1 MITTKTSLTLT
12 SLIVLS
18 LVIIF
23 NTVYDPIS
31 ASIGFSLLGCA
42 ITWSLVPILKD
53 SFIKANLFGNDLN
66 KLNKPIIPESMGV
79 VRGILSRSNISSP
92 QAMLSLQSMIF
103 LGFADDVFSIRWRYK
118 LLLPGIA
125 SIPLL
130 MVYYVNFG
138 ETHIIMPIPLR
149 FLFGINGVEVGQ
161 SLIIA
166 ISIVINDLLFI
177 NDKGNLNQL
186 SIEAHLFSLY
196 FMLPFIGVSIGL
208 LVHNW

>member
-79 VRGILSRSNISSP
+79 LGEFLS
-92 QAMLSLQSMIF
+92 AMLSLQSMIF

>member
-66 KLNKPIIPESMGV
+66 KLNKPIMYPSKVFVGDTFCYFAGMSFAV
-79 VRGILSRSNISSP
+79 VGILGHFKCPRH
-92 QAMLSLQSMIF
+92 
-103 LGFADDVFSIRWRYK
+103 R
-118 LLLPGIA
+118 
-125 SIPLL
+125 
-130 MVYYVNFG
+130 
-138 ETHIIMPIPLR
+138 MP
-149 FLFGINGVEVGQ
+149 
-161 SLIIA
+161 
-166 ISIVINDLLFI
+166 
-177 NDKGNLNQL
+177 K
-186 SIEAHLFSLY
+186 
-196 FMLPFIGVSIGL
+196 
-208 LVHNW
+208 